1 MFLSELKPLTQEL
14 CRQPLA
20 FAGGFVSGALR
31 LKLGEDPLRAWLS
44 KQGLSQYTAADFS
57 GADSRPQN
65 ITID

>member
-44 KQGLSQYTAADFS
+44 KQGLSEYSANDFS
-57 GADSRPQN
+57 GAETRPQN
-65 ITID
+65 ISID